1 MTNKKATSPTTS
13 RQFFTE
19 FKETIPMPDLIEVQK
34 DSYDWFIREGL
45 KELFEEI
52 SPITDF
58 IGRDLELYFKD
69 YYLDEPKFN
78 ERESREKN
86 ITYEAPLRA
95 KVELINKRQKEN
107 TEQEVFLGD
116 FPLMTQNGTFIING
130 IERAIVSQLI
140 RSAGVIF
147 NANYIKGKKY
157 YGAKV
162 IPNRGAWLEIETDVN
177 KVVWV
182 RIDRKR
188 KVAITSLLRAFGYST
203 DEEIINLFKDVD
215 IVNEE
220 AGKKGELSYIESTI
234 KKDAATNEEEGL
246 KEVYRKIRPGDFAAT
261 DNARQLIHSM
271 FFRFDRYDFGRVGRY
286 KLNRRF
292 GFD

>member
-95 KVELINKRQKEN
+95 KVELIN
-107 TEQEVFLGD
+107 
-116 FPLMTQNGTFIING
+116 
-130 IERAIVSQLI
+130 
-140 RSAGVIF
+140 
-147 NANYIKGKKY
+147 
-157 YGAKV
+157 
-162 IPNRGAWLEIETDVN
+162 
-177 KVVWV
+177 
-182 RIDRKR
+182 
-188 KVAITSLLRAFGYST
+188 
-203 DEEIINLFKDVD
+203 
-215 IVNEE
+215 
-220 AGKKGELSYIESTI
+220 
-234 KKDAATNEEEGL
+234 
-246 KEVYRKIRPGDFAAT
+246 
-261 DNARQLIHSM
+261 
-271 FFRFDRYDFGRVGRY
+271 
-286 KLNRRF
+286 
-292 GFD
+292 